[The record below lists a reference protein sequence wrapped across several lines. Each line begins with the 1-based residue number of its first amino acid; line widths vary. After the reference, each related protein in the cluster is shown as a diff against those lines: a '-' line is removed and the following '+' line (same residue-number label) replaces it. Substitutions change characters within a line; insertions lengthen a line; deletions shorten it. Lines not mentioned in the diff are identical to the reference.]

1 MKKIIVAC
9 LLVGLMGCAPLVRL
23 HRATLP
29 ILYDNAAISVV
40 TDNVLLFPQTQ
51 DRDFIKILS
60 SRLNDATKTE
70 IENRGSLKVISAC
83 GPRTL
88 RVVQE
93 ITGIT
98 ANTVTDVSTGF
109 FVFQLFRGSATS
121 TKSDMI
127 YINTTTSVIDCESG
141 KTMGSYNYQGYGQSP
156 IETLQSIAAYNV
168 YYVYEHQRG
177 K

>member
-1 MKKIIVAC
+1 MKKIVVVC
-9 LLVGLMGCAPLVRL
+9 LLVLMAGCALQ
-23 HRATLP
+23 RASLP
-29 ILYDNAAISVV
+29 IMYDNAVVSVI

-51 DRDFIKILS
+51 DKEFTKILAA
-60 SRLNDATKTE
+60 RLSDLTKAE
-70 IENRGSLKVISAC
+70 IEKRGSLKIKPAC

-88 RVVQE
+88 SVIQE

-98 ANTVTDVSTGF
+98 ASTVTDVSTGF

-127 YINTTTSVIDCESG
+127 YITTTTSVFDCLNG
-141 KTMGSYNYQGYGQSP
+141 LLGSYPYQGYGQYP
-156 IETLQSIAAYNV
+156 IETLQSIAANSV

>member
-1 MKKIIVAC
+1 MV
-9 LLVGLMGCAPLVRL
+9 GCAPLARL

-29 ILYDNAAISVV
+29 INYYNATLSVV
-40 TDNVLLFPQTQ
+40 SDNVLLFPQTQ
-51 DRDFIKILS
+51 DKEFIKILA
-60 SRLNDATKTE
+60 SRLNDVTKAE
-70 IENRGSLKVISAC
+70 IENRGSLKVIPAC

-88 RVVQE
+88 KVVQE

-127 YINTTTSVIDCESG
+127 YINTTTSVIDCENG
-141 KTMGSYNYQGYGQSP
+141 KTLGAYSYQGYGQSP

-168 YYVYEHQRG
+168 YYVYDHQRG
-177 K
+177 QSQ